1 VDLSISATSFAPKID
16 FPTGT
21 HPWSVAIGDLD
32 GDGKADLAVANA
44 NSSTVSVYRNT
55 SSSGSITTAS
65 FAPKVDFTTGSLPY
79 SVAIGDLDGDGK
91 ADLAVVNNGSTSV
104 SVFRNTSSGGFIT
117 EASFATKVDFTTGS
131 QPTSAAIGDLDGD
144 GKADLAVTNQIS
156 STVSVFRNTS
166 SIGSIT
172 AASFAAKVDF
182 ITGVDPYSIA
192 IGDFDGDGKADLA
205 VANYTSSTVSVF
217 RNTSS
222 IGSIATASFAA
233 KVDFTAGT
241 GSISAAI
248 GDLDGDGKAD
258 LAVANYNNGA
268 VSTVSIFRN
277 TSSNGSIT
285 TASFATKV
293 DFTAGSAPFSL
304 SIGDLDG
311 DGKADLAV
319 ANRNSNTVSV
329 IRNNPVFATPPTITS
344 FSPSSGAV
352 GATITITGTNFST
365 TPTNNV
371 IVFGATRAA
380 VTAATETQLTVTV
393 PIGATYAP
401 ITVLN
406 TATGLLAYSKSNF
419 TPTFAPNKG
428 SITTADFNPKVD
440 FTTGALPVSL
450 AIGDLDGDGK
460 ADLAVANYYSNTV
473 SVYLNTSSSGSVTTN
488 SFASKVDFA
497 TGDGPWFAAIGDLDG
512 DGKADLAVVNKTSS
526 TVSVYRNTGSSGSIT
541 TASFAPK
548 VDFDTGFNSSSV
560 AIGDLDG
567 DGKADLA
574 VTNYSINTVSVYR
587 NTSSSGSITSTSF
600 ATKVDFTTGSNP
612 ISVAIGDLDGD
623 GKPDLAVAN
632 RDNVT
637 GNTVSVFRN
646 TSSSGS
652 ITTASFDPKVDF
664 TSDSPVSVAIG
675 DLDGD
680 GKADLAVA
688 NAGNTISVI
697 RNTSTSGTITAAS
710 FAPKVDFA
718 TGTFPQDMAIG
729 DLDGDGK
736 VDLAVTNQASNK
748 VSLYRNTSTNGSITT
763 ASFAVKVELTTGGG
777 PGSLSIGDLD
787 GDGKADLA
795 VTNLADNTISVIRN
809 NPLGPP
815 IISIF
820 SPASGSVGTS
830 VTISGS
836 NFSATPANNVVVFG
850 ATRATVTAATST
862 QLTVT
867 VPAGATYA
875 PITVLNT
882 TTGLLAYSKNNF
894 TPTFSPNKGGIT
906 AADFNPKVDFTA
918 GANPWSV
925 AIGDLDGDGK
935 ADLAVTNYSSNAVS
949 VYRNTSS
956 IGSINAAS
964 FAPKVDFTTGSGPF
978 SASIG
983 DLDGDGKPDL
993 VVANRDNNTV
1003 SVFRNKSISG
1013 SITSASF
1020 APKVDF
1026 TAGGSPIS
1034 VSIGDLDGDG
1044 KADLA
1049 VPNLADNTISVCRNT
1064 GSSRSITNAS
1074 FAPKVDFATGTQP
1087 IFVAMGDI
1095 DGDDLA
1101 DLAVANYGSTTVSVY
1116 RNAGNSGSI
1125 TTASFVPKV
1134 DFTTGVFPYSVSIG
1148 DLDGDGKADLV
1159 VANNGNATV
1168 SLYRN
1173 TSSSGAITTA
1183 SFAAKVDLTTGDA
1196 PTFLAMGDLDGD
1208 SKVDLA
1214 VANRFSNTVSVIRN
1228 MSSSGSITASSF
1240 AAKVDFIT
1248 GTQPI
1253 FVAINDLDGDGK
1265 ADLAVANYGSNTV
1278 SVIRNNLVLSQ
1289 SITFAALPAKT
1300 FGDAN
1305 FAVLATAS
1313 SGLPVTYS
1321 SSNTA
1326 VATIAG
1332 STVTIVG
1339 GGTSTITASQAGND
1353 FFAAA
1358 PNVTQTLTVN
1368 KATQSITFATFPTKT
1383 FGDASFTLSATAS
1396 SGLPITYTS
1405 SNTSV
1410 ATIAGSTVTI
1420 VGGGTSTITA
1430 SQAGNDSFA
1439 SAANV
1444 TQTLT
1449 VNKASQAITFAALP
1463 AKTFG
1468 DASFTLS
1475 ATTSS
1480 GLPITYSFSNTAVAT
1495 VSGNTVTVVGV
1506 GTSTIT
1512 ASQTGND
1519 SFAAA
1524 ANITQTLTVNKASQ
1538 TITFATLPAK
1548 TFGDANFTLSATTS
1562 SGLPAAYTSS
1572 NTAVATISGNSVTIV
1587 GVGTSTITAN
1597 QAGNDSFNSAA
1608 NVTQTLAVNKASQTI
1623 TFATLSAKTFGDA
1636 NFTLSTTA
1644 SSGLPITYSS
1654 SNTAVAT
1661 VSGNTVTVVGV
1672 GTSTITA
1679 SQAGNDSFAA
1689 AANVN
1694 QTLTVN
1700 KASQTITFAALPA
1713 KTYADTSF
1721 ALSATTSSGL
1731 PVAYT
1736 SSNTAVA
1743 TISGNSVTIVGFGT
1757 STITASQAGNDS
1769 FNSAA
1774 NVTQTLTV
1782 NKASQTITF
1791 AALPAKTYGDA
1802 SLTLSAT
1809 TSSGLPI
1816 NYTSSNTAVATISG
1830 NSVTIV
1836 GVGTSTITASQA
1848 GNDSFNSAA
1857 NVTQTLTVNKA
1868 SQAITFTPLADKT
1881 LGDAAFALT
1890 GVASSNLV
1898 VAFSTTSD
1906 KITISGTQVTLVKA
1920 GRTSIVASQGGNDS
1934 FNPATSVT
1942 QNFCIKPAK
1951 PTITTANNTGTV
1963 ILTSNAAAGNQ
1974 WYLAGNAISGGT
1986 NQSFSAT
1993 ASGVYKVQVTADDCV
2008 SEFSAEQPVVITGDI
2023 KQESYI
2029 SISPNPVEE
2038 VLQVNGI
2045 VGEVKS
2051 TQLFDMTGRAS
2062 LPLELEKT
2070 NDHYQTSVEHLSPG
2084 VYLLRILLAESV
2096 AQVKFIKK

>member
-1 VDLSISATSFAPKID
+1 MKTKLQLTLTLFLLSIALQAQWTQTNGPFGGRPNSLFANGSNLYAGTNGAGVFRSTNSGNSWTAVNMGLGSNTVNSFAVSNGNLFAGAD
-16 FPTGT
+16 GGVFLSTNNGSNWTAVNTGLPSNT
-21 HPWSVAIGDLD
+21 VVTTLAVSGSDIYAGTFNGVFRSTDNGTNWTAVNTGLTQAFIGSLAVIGSDLFAGTFGGGVFLSSNSGASWRPVNTGLSSTAVTSLIVSGSNLYAGTNGGGVFLSTNNGNNWASVNSGLSSNQVKSLAVSNSNLYAGTPDGGIFRSTNNGITWTAVNTGLTNTFVVSVAASGSNLYASTNGGIFVSIDNGISWSEANTGLVNTDVQY
-32 GDGKADLAVANA
+32 LA
-44 NSSTVSVYRNT
+44 
-55 SSSGSITTAS
+55 SSGSDLFAACMGYGIFRSTDKGATWTSINTGLTNNNVRSLVITGSNLYAGTDGGGVFFSTDNGTSWNAINAGLTQKFVKSLAVSGSNLYAATNGGIFVSYNNGTSWTALNAGLPTIVSVNSIATIGSFIYAGTSDGVYRLPIGSGVIWTALGLTNPYVKSFVNIGNNLFAGSFGGGVFLSTDDGVSWTAS
-65 FAPKVDFTTGSLPY
+65 NTGLTDW
-79 SVAIGDLDGDGK
+79 SV
-91 ADLAVVNNGSTSV
+91 
-104 SVFRNTSSGGFIT
+104 
-117 EASFATKVDFTTGS
+117 
-131 QPTSAAIGDLDGD
+131 
-144 GKADLAVTNQIS
+144 
-156 STVSVFRNTS
+156 
-166 SIGSIT
+166 
-172 AASFAAKVDF
+172 
-182 ITGVDPYSIA
+182 YSIA
-192 IGDFDGDGKADLA
+192 VNGGNLFASTSEGVFLSIDNGQSWTAANTGLADAAQSL
-205 VANYTSSTVSVF
+205 VVS
-217 RNTSS
+217 
-222 IGSIATASFAA
+222 GSNLF
-233 KVDFTAGT
+233 AGT
-241 GSISAAI
+241 SRNGVWAMPLSEF
-248 GDLDGDGKAD
+248 
-258 LAVANYNNGA
+258 VA
-268 VSTVSIFRN
+268 
-277 TSSNGSIT
+277 
-285 TASFATKV
+285 
-293 DFTAGSAPFSL
+293 
-304 SIGDLDG
+304 
-311 DGKADLAV
+311 
-319 ANRNSNTVSV
+319 
-329 IRNNPVFATPPTITS
+329 PPTIITFAPIS
-344 FSPSSGAV
+344 GPAGSSV
-352 GATITITGTNFST
+352 TITGTNF
-365 TPTNNV
+365 
-371 IVFGATRAA
+371 
-380 VTAATETQLTVTV
+380 
-393 PIGATYAP
+393 
-401 ITVLN
+401 N
-406 TATGLLAYSKSNF
+406 T
-419 TPTFAPNKG
+419 
-428 SITTADFNPKVD
+428 
-440 FTTGALPVSL
+440 
-450 AIGDLDGDGK
+450 
-460 ADLAVANYYSNTV
+460 
-473 SVYLNTSSSGSVTTN
+473 
-488 SFASKVDFA
+488 
-497 TGDGPWFAAIGDLDG
+497 
-512 DGKADLAVVNKTSS
+512 
-526 TVSVYRNTGSSGSIT
+526 
-541 TASFAPK
+541 
-548 VDFDTGFNSSSV
+548 
-560 AIGDLDG
+560 
-567 DGKADLA
+567 
-574 VTNYSINTVSVYR
+574 
-587 NTSSSGSITSTSF
+587 
-600 ATKVDFTTGSNP
+600 
-612 ISVAIGDLDGD
+612 
-623 GKPDLAVAN
+623 
-632 RDNVT
+632 
-637 GNTVSVFRN
+637 
-646 TSSSGS
+646 
-652 ITTASFDPKVDF
+652 
-664 TSDSPVSVAIG
+664 
-675 DLDGD
+675 
-680 GKADLAVA
+680 
-688 NAGNTISVI
+688 
-697 RNTSTSGTITAAS
+697 
-710 FAPKVDFA
+710 
-718 TGTFPQDMAIG
+718 
-729 DLDGDGK
+729 
-736 VDLAVTNQASNK
+736 
-748 VSLYRNTSTNGSITT
+748 
-763 ASFAVKVELTTGGG
+763 
-777 PGSLSIGDLD
+777 
-787 GDGKADLA
+787 
-795 VTNLADNTISVIRN
+795 
-809 NPLGPP
+809 
-815 IISIF
+815 
-820 SPASGSVGTS
+820 
-830 VTISGS
+830 
-836 NFSATPANNVVVFG
+836 TPANNVVVFG

-882 TTGLLAYSKNNF
+882 TTGLLAYSKSNF
-894 TPTFSPNKGGIT
+894 TPTFSPNKGIIT

-1003 SVFRNKSISG
+1003 SVFRNTSISG

-1049 VPNLADNTISVCRNT
+1049 VPNLADNTISVYRNT
-1064 GSSRSITNAS
+1064 SSSRSITNAS

-1278 SVIRNNLVLSQ
+1278 SVIRNNLVVSQ

-1430 SQAGNDSFA
+1430 GQAGNDSFA
-1439 SAANV
+1439 AAANV

-1512 ASQTGND
+1512 ASQ
-1519 SFAAA
+1519 
-1524 ANITQTLTVNKASQ
+1524 
-1538 TITFATLPAK
+1538 
-1548 TFGDANFTLSATTS
+1548 
-1562 SGLPAAYTSS
+1562 
-1572 NTAVATISGNSVTIV
+1572 
-1587 GVGTSTITAN
+1587 
-1597 QAGNDSFNSAA
+1597 
-1608 NVTQTLAVNKASQTI
+1608 
-1623 TFATLSAKTFGDA
+1623 
-1636 NFTLSTTA
+1636 
-1644 SSGLPITYSS
+1644 
-1654 SNTAVAT
+1654 
-1661 VSGNTVTVVGV
+1661 
-1672 GTSTITA
+1672 
-1679 SQAGNDSFAA
+1679 
-1689 AANVN
+1689 
-1694 QTLTVN
+1694 
-1700 KASQTITFAALPA
+1700 
-1713 KTYADTSF
+1713 
-1721 ALSATTSSGL
+1721 
-1731 PVAYT
+1731 
-1736 SSNTAVA
+1736 
-1743 TISGNSVTIVGFGT
+1743 
-1757 STITASQAGNDS
+1757 AGNDS

-1802 SLTLSAT
+1802 SFTLSAT

-1868 SQAITFTPLADKT
+1868 NQTITFTPLADKT
-1881 LGDAAFALT
+1881 LGDAAFTLN
-1890 GVASSNLV
+1890 GVASSNLAL
-1898 VAFSTTSD
+1898 AFSTTSD
-1906 KITISGTQVTLVKA
+1906 KISISGTQVTLVKA
-1920 GRTSIVASQGGNDS
+1920 GRTSIVASQAGNDS
-1934 FNPATSVT
+1934 FNSATSVT

-1963 ILTSNAAAGNQ
+1963 ILTSNAATGNQ
-1974 WYLAGNAISGGT
+1974 WYLSGNAISGGI
-1986 NQSFSAT
+1986 NQSFSAI
-1993 ASGVYKVQVTADDCV
+1993 ASGVYRVQVTLDDCV

-2023 KQESYI
+2023 KQEAYI
-2029 SISPNPVEE
+2029 SISPNPVEDI
-2038 VLQVNGI
+2038 LQVNGI
-2045 VGEVKS
+2045 IGEVKS

-2062 LPLELEKT
+2062 LPLVLEKS
-2070 NDHYQTSVEHLSPG
+2070 NDHYQTSVAHLSPG